1 MSFKKVNGASEKV
14 SPPVTQTFAKHVP
27 SVPSKKKIKYSK

>member
-1 MSFKKVNGASEKV
+1 MSFKKVKGASEKV

-27 SVPSKKKIKYSK
+27 SVASKKQLKYYK

>member
-1 MSFKKVNGASEKV
+1 MGYQKVKGATEKV
-14 SPPVTQTFAKHVP
+14 SPPKTQSFAKHVP